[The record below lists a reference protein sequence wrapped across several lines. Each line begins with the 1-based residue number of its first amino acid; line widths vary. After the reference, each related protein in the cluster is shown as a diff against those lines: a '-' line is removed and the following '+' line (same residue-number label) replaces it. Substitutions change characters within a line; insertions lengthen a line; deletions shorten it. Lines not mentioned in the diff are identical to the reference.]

1 MSKVSIAAVVGTL
14 SLCGFSSCM
23 AYEDSTLPIL
33 MVESRNPLTLSV
45 SEQGKSY
52 GLSLPKDFMRD
63 FEGVYDGV
71 DIEDLTG
78 DGIGE
83 VIFYLVG
90 KGVNYCSTAQ
100 NRCSTCG

>member
-45 SEQGKSY
+45 GEQGK
-52 GLSLPKDFMRD
+52 
-63 FEGVYDGV
+63 
-71 DIEDLTG
+71 
-78 DGIGE
+78 
-83 VIFYLVG
+83 
-90 KGVNYCSTAQ
+90 
-100 NRCSTCG
+100 